1 MAPEPAGIALA
12 ARLRACL
19 LPLALARQTITY
31 QELALLAEVPP
42 PQTIH
47 KLTLTLEALA
57 REDHAAG
64 RPLIAAL
71 AVSRTAGA
79 LPGRGFFQLLADLGR
94 YDGPDRGPE
103 AAAAHAAELQQ
114 AWDFWGRFHDG

>member
-1 MAPEPAGIALA
+1 MA
-12 ARLRACL
+12 ARLRSTL
-19 LPLALARQTITY
+19 IPLARARQTVTY
-31 QELALLAEVPP
+31 QELAARAEVPP

-47 KLTLTLEALA
+47 KLTLALETLA

-71 AVSRTAGA
+71 AVSRTAGG
-79 LPGRGFFQLLADLGR
+79 LPGRGFFQLLAALGR

-103 AAAAHAAELQQ
+103 AQAAHARELDP
-114 AWDFWGRFHDG
+114 AWEFWGRFRQD